1 MNIINSDA
9 DNAVRQVVPQ
19 DFSFLSAAD
28 QQVVAALEM
37 ILRKIFGL
45 NDNPIWCGEFKLV
58 PAGVVNNVRQWN
70 LQAGTILH
78 KGKLYDVPKTICAG
92 LNEDFTM
99 RNSYLQLSESEVT
112 PSPVYGDDGMK
123 SISVHRQAVALG
135 VTPVSPSNLP
145 EGVYRLSDLLVLP
158 KVVTQLRVNAVSL

>member
-45 NDNPIWCGEFKLV
+45 NGNPIWCGEFELV
-58 PAGVVNNVRQWN
+58 SAGVVNNVRQWE

-78 KGKLYDVPKTICAG
+78 KGKLYDVPKMICAG
-92 LNEDFTM
+92 LNEDFTK
-99 RNSYLQLSESEVT
+99 RNSYLQLSETEVT
-112 PSPVYGDDGMK
+112 PSPVYGDDGTK
-123 SISVHRQAVALG
+123 SISVHRQAVAVG
-135 VTPVSPSNLP
+135 MMPVDINNLP
-145 EGVYRLSDLLVLP
+145 EGVYRLSDLNLLP
-158 KVVTQLRVNAVSL
+158 KVVTSLARQASL

>member
-1 MNIINSDA
+1 MNIVNSDA

-19 DFSFLSAAD
+19 DFSFLSTAD
-28 QQVVAALEM
+28 QQIVAALEM

-58 PAGVVNNVRQWN
+58 PSSMVNNVRQWE

-78 KGKLYDVPKTICAG
+78 KGKLYDVPKTMCAG

-123 SISVHRQAVALG
+123 TISVHRQAVALG

-158 KVVTQLRVNAVSL
+158 KVVTQLVRQVAL

>member
-19 DFSFLSAAD
+19 DFSFLSTAD

-45 NDNPIWCGEFKLV
+45 NGNPIWCGEFELV
-58 PAGVVNNVRQWN
+58 SAGVVNNVRQWE

-78 KGKLYDVPKTICAG
+78 KGKLYDVPKMICTGASEILASLG
-92 LNEDFTM
+92 TF
-99 RNSYLQLSESEVT
+99 LQLSETEVT
-112 PSPVYGDDGMK
+112 PSPVYGDDGTK
-123 SISVHRQAVALG
+123 SISVHRQAVAVG
-135 VTPVSPSNLP
+135 MMPADINNLP
-145 EGVYRLSDLLVLP
+145 EGVYRLAELNVLP
-158 KVVTQLRVNAVSL
+158 KVVTQVVRQVSL

>member
-19 DFSFLSAAD
+19 DFSFLSTAD
-28 QQVVAALEM
+28 QQIVAALEM

-45 NDNPIWCGEFKLV
+45 SGNPIWCGEFKLV
-58 PAGVVNNVRQWN
+58 PAGMVNNVRQWK

-78 KGKLYDVPKTICAG
+78 KGKLYDVPETICAG
-92 LNEDFTM
+92 LDENFAKN
-99 RNSYLQLSESEVT
+99 NSYLQLTETEVT

-145 EGVYRLSDLLVLP
+145 EGVYRLSNLIVLP
-158 KVVTQLRVNAVSL
+158 KVVTQVVRQVSL

>member
-19 DFSFLSAAD
+19 DFSFLSTAD

-45 NDNPIWCGEFKLV
+45 NDNPIWCGEFELV
-58 PAGVVNNVRQWN
+58 PAGVVNNVRQWE

-78 KGKLYDVPKTICAG
+78 KGKLYDVPKTMCSG
-92 LNEDFTM
+92 LNEDFAKD
-99 RNSYLQLSESEVT
+99 NSYLQLTETEVA
-112 PSPVYGDDGMK
+112 PSPVYGDGATK
-123 SISVHRQAVALG
+123 SISVHRQAVAVGILPENIG
-135 VTPVSPSNLP
+135 NLP
-145 EGVYRLSDLLVLP
+145 EGVYRLSGFNVLP
-158 KVVTQLRVNAVSL
+158 KVVTSLVRQVSL